1 MPHRNIRSYRTKG
14 AKTDLDVCTSRQ
26 PDLTVYSCSSLP
38 RRVHLGRVINR
49 AQSVD
54 STLDNTPSRGT
65 SDVTRARD
73 DSAASLSGSGQTTG
87 NVRNLRKLFTQKS
100 LDLSNMTQSS
110 AGNDMNQ
117 QQQQQV
123 RAFLPP
129 PPPATLHLRRVYDDI
144 MNSNFGTTTTT
155 NNKNKNSNRAFVKWA
170 PETFALISPV
180 NANHVTMMTSPPS
193 PKPPRYR
200 QVTSPSGK

>member
-54 STLDNTPSRGT
+54 STLDNTPPRAT
-65 SDVTRARD
+65 SDLTRARD
-73 DSAASLSGSGQTTG
+73 DSATSLGGSGQTTG

-100 LDLSNMTQSS
+100 LDLSNVTQSS
-110 AGNDMNQ
+110 TGNDMNQ
-117 QQQQQV
+117 QQQQM

-155 NNKNKNSNRAFVKWA
+155 NNKNNNRAFVKWA